1 MKQFLVINGPN
12 LNYLGKREPEI
23 YGSTTLVDLENSLKT
38 KGEALDLS
46 LDFLQS
52 NHEGVIIDAMYK
64 ANETCDGILLNPGAF
79 THYSYAIR
87 DCIASLNIPVVEV
100 HISNVH
106 AREEFRHTS
115 VIAPVSAGQIVGF
128 GLFGYEMGINALKNI
143 AEGKE

>member
-64 ANETCDGILLNPGAF
+64 ANETCDGVLLNPGAF

>member
-23 YGSTTLVDLENSLKT
+23 YGSTTLVDLEKSLKT

-64 ANETCDGILLNPGAF
+64 ANETCDGVLLNPGAF

-115 VIAPVSAGQIVGF
+115 VITPVSAGQIVGF

>member
-23 YGSTTLVDLENSLKT
+23 YGSTTLVDLEKSLKT

-64 ANETCDGILLNPGAF
+64 ANERCDGVLLNPGAF